1 MRRSLGG
8 EFHSITDTGIAQ
20 KVLPH
25 GLRHR
30 SVSSFLEA
38 GGRLEGAVVFARH
51 RDPKTTMIYRDN
63 LDDAAG
69 KAAAIVDALF

>member
-1 MRRSLGG
+1 MLDALRRRAGVA
-8 EFHSITDTGIAQ
+8 E
-20 KVLPH
+20 KVRPH

-30 SVSSFLEA
+30 SVTSFLQA
-38 GGRLEGAVVFARH
+38 GGRLKDAVIFARH

-69 KAAAIVDALF
+69 KAAELVDSRF